1 MTAED
6 YAPLLIAFLS
16 GFLQQWLGPK
26 RILQLTT
33 IPYIANFLMVA
44 LAPDNWVVVVCS
56 RLLSYVPGCYRM
68 FQVHDV
74 VVCSRF
80 MAGVAQGLLAS
91 NVYAADMSHKDYR
104 QTLKMIE
111 VRPQT

>member
-1 MTAED
+1 MLILVTAED

-56 RLLSYVPGCYRM
+56 R
-68 FQVHDV
+68 
-74 VVCSRF
+74 F

-111 VRPQT
+111 VCLNNSIF

>member
-1 MTAED
+1 MVDAVLNVNLISVTAED

-33 IPYIANFLMVA
+33 IPYIASFLMVA

-56 RLLSYVPGCYRM
+56 RFMTG
-68 FQVHDV
+68 V

-80 MAGVAQGLLAS
+80 MTGCCCMFQVHGRNCTRSSWIKRL
-91 NVYAADMSHKDYR
+91 R
-104 QTLKMIE
+104 C
-111 VRPQT
+111 